1 MAVSFCRT
9 MSAFVDMKKKL
20 GYILEIVEKINVLL
34 FSEQGSVSIERPNC

>member
-20 GYILEIVEKINVLL
+20 GYILEIAEKNIILL
-34 FSEQGSVSIERPNC
+34 FSKQGGVPIERPNC